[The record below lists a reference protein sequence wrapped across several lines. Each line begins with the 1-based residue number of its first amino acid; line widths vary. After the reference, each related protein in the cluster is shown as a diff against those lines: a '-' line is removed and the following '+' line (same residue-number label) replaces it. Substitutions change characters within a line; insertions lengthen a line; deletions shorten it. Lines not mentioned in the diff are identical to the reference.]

1 MIASFG
7 DLQRVKNIIE
17 NRQTETD
24 VNTTLHTQFPE
35 RATREIWVQGRT
47 FGGKRFLFN
56 YLLFRHKNTE
66 MQEYGPVWIN
76 AHRKG
81 TKRRRGNDFFR
92 EY

>member
-17 NRQTETD
+17 NRQPDQD

-47 FGGKRFLFN
+47 FGGKRFILH
-56 YLLFRHKNTE
+56 YLLFINFFDVEK
-66 MQEYGPVWIN
+66 YGN
-76 AHRKG
+76 ARIRTDPYK
-81 TKRRRGNDFFR
+81 
-92 EY
+92 